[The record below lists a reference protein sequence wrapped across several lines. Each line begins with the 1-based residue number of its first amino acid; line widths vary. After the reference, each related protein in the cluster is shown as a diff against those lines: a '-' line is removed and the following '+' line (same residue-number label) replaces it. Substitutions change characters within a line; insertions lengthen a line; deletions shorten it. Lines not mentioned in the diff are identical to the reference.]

1 MISLL
6 MKTESVFGFLAG
18 AALGALAGILFA
30 PAAGDETRRKIKEA
44 AAEGYDEARE
54 GAEAL
59 GHMAHVRYRYAR
71 RELNA
76 LRHSLM
82 EQGEELKEEARK
94 TLLEKLEK
102 LEQSLSREDEEP
114 IDEQPQ
120 EA

>member
-1 MISLL
+1 
-6 MKTESVFGFLAG
+6 MKTESFYGFLAG

-30 PAAGDETRRKIKEA
+30 PASGEETRKKIKEA
-44 AAEGYDEARE
+44 ASEGYDQACEE
-54 GAEAL
+54 AEAL

-76 LRHSLM
+76 LKSSLM

-94 TLLEKLEK
+94 ALLEKLEK
-102 LEQSLSREDEEP
+102 LEKSLACEEDDQ